1 MRPGSRL
8 GLACP
13 RRNPPQPGGRLL
25 ERVCPVGPFSIVPRR
40 LAGGLVLRLPGG
52 NVTEKRILRDAGAA
66 ADEGKLIAWTS
77 CAFCATR
84 GPQTA
89 PFRKASG
96 QATPLRGAVRAFP
109 LTVPAPSPAGLATAA
124 RPLSPATSRLTRVPA
139 PWGRALCRMSPET
152 AAARGRRPMGPRSRA
167 QALGQA
173 TDRACVQ
180 RAKEAPG
187 CQVEGQRALTGI
199 GRRT

>member
-1 MRPGSRL
+1 MRPS
-8 GLACP
+8 
-13 RRNPPQPGGRLL
+13 
-25 ERVCPVGPFSIVPRR
+25 VGPYARFPSRSRR
-40 LAGGLVLRLPGG
+40 RP
-52 NVTEKRILRDAGAA
+52 
-66 ADEGKLIAWTS
+66 
-77 CAFCATR
+77 
-84 GPQTA
+84 
-89 PFRKASG
+89 
-96 QATPLRGAVRAFP
+96 
-109 LTVPAPSPAGLATAA
+109 PAGLATAA
-124 RPLSPATSRLTRVPA
+124 RPLLPVTSRLARVPAPWVRVVLMLMDAWLGTRVPA
-139 PWGRALCRMSPET
+139 PWGRASCRMSPET